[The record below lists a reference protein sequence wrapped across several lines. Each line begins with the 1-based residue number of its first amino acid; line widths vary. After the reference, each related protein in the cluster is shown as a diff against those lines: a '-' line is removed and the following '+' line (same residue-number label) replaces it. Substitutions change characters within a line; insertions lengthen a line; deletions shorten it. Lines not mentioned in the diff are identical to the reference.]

1 MKQLVYRH
9 RLLTR
14 LTHWI
19 WAASLF
25 FLLLSGLQ
33 IFNAHPTLYLG
44 NESGFDYDNAV
55 LAIYAVDGE
64 SGPEG
69 RVDILGKSFQTTGF
83 LGVSGATSAPA
94 YQAFPSAL
102 TIPSYRDL
110 ATGRVVHFFFAWV
123 LVGTLMLW
131 FVSSVLNRH
140 LKNDLLP
147 SVLDIKSLPG
157 DFLNHLKLRF
167 HHGKTYN
174 PIQKLT
180 YFAVLF
186 GVFPM
191 VVVTGLAMSPGMDA
205 ILPLTE
211 WLGGRQTARTLHF
224 VAVFLLCAFFIIHI
238 AMVFAAS
245 PINEMRSMISGWYRA
260 DLPEKN
266 EDGHP

>member
-1 MKQLVYRH
+1 MKQLVYRQ

-14 LTHWI
+14 LTHWM
-19 WAASLF
+19 WAISLF

-44 NESGFDYDNAV
+44 NESGFEYDNAV

-69 RVDILGKSFQTTGF
+69 RVDILGSTFRTAGF
-83 LGVSGATSAPA
+83 LGVSGSANAPN
-94 YQAFPSAL
+94 YQAFPPAL

-131 FVSSVLNRH
+131 FAGSILNGH
-140 LKNDLLP
+140 LKNELLP
-147 SVLDIKSLPG
+147 SALDIKSLPG
-157 DFLNHLKLRF
+157 DFLNHLKFRF
-167 HHGKTYN
+167 RHGKAYN
-174 PIQKLT
+174 PVQKLT
-180 YFAVLF
+180 YFVVLF
-186 GVFPM
+186 GLFPM
-191 VVVTGLAMSPGMDA
+191 IVVSGLAMSPGMDA
-205 ILPLTE
+205 VLPLTE

-224 VAVFLLCAFFIIHI
+224 VTVLLLSAFFVIHI
-238 AMVFAAS
+238 VMVLAAG

-260 DLPEKN
+260 DLPKKN
-266 EDGHP
+266 EDRHL

>member
-1 MKQLVYRH
+1 MKQLVYRQ

-19 WAASLF
+19 WSASLF

-69 RVDILGKSFQTTGF
+69 RVAILGKSFQTSGF
-83 LGVSGATSAPA
+83 LSVSGATSAPD

-131 FVSSVLNRH
+131 LVGSLLNGH
-140 LKNDLLP
+140 LKNELLP
-147 SVLDIKSLPG
+147 SAFDIQSLPS
-157 DFLNHLKLRF
+157 DFLNHLKFRF
-167 HHGKTYN
+167 QHRKTYN
-174 PIQKLT
+174 PMQKLT
-180 YFAVLF
+180 YCMVFF
-186 GVFPM
+186 GLFPM
-191 VVVTGLAMSPGMDA
+191 VIITGLAMSPGMDA

-224 VAVFLLCAFFIIHI
+224 VAVFLLCTFVVIHI
-238 AMVFAAS
+238 VMVLAAG
-245 PINEMRSMISGWYRA
+245 PFNEMRSMISGWYRA
-260 DLPEKN
+260 DLPKRD
-266 EDGHP
+266 EDRYP

>member
-1 MKQLVYRH
+1 MKQLVYRQ

-33 IFNAHPTLYLG
+33 IFNAHPTLYFG

-83 LGVSGATSAPA
+83 RRIGSHKCSRLSGISP
-94 YQAFPSAL
+94 AL

-147 SVLDIKSLPG
+147 SALDIKSLPG

-180 YFAVLF
+180 YFVVLF
-186 GVFPM
+186 GLFPM
-191 VVVTGLAMSPGMDA
+191 TVVTGLAMSPGMDA
-205 ILPLTE
+205 VLPLTE

-224 VAVFLLCAFFIIHI
+224 LAVFLLSTFFIIHI
-238 AMVFAAS
+238 AMVFAAG

-266 EDGHP
+266 EDRHP

>member
-1 MKQLVYRH
+1 MKQLVYRQC
-9 RLLTR
+9 LLTR
-14 LTHWI
+14 FTHWI

-44 NESGFDYDNAV
+44 NESGFEYDNAV

-69 RVDILGKSFQTTGF
+69 RVDILGSTFRTVGF
-83 LGVSGATSAPA
+83 LGVSGTTSAPD

-131 FVSSVLNRH
+131 LVGSVLNGH
-140 LKNDLLP
+140 LKNELLP
-147 SVLDIKSLPG
+147 SALDIKSLPG
-157 DFLNHLKLRF
+157 DILNHLKFRF
-167 HHGKTYN
+167 HHGKAYN
-174 PIQKLT
+174 PVQKLT
-180 YFAVLF
+180 YFVVLF
-186 GVFPM
+186 GLSPM
-191 VVVTGLAMSPGMDA
+191 VTITGLAMSPGMDA
-205 ILPLTE
+205 VLPLTE

-224 VAVFLLCAFFIIHI
+224 VTVLLLSAFFVIHI
-238 AMVFAAS
+238 VMVFAAG
-245 PINEMRSMISGWYRA
+245 PFNEMRSMISGWYRA
-260 DLPEKN
+260 DLPKKD
-266 EDGHP
+266 EDRYP

>member
-1 MKQLVYRH
+1 MKQLVYRQ

-19 WAASLF
+19 WAVSLF

-44 NESGFDYDNAV
+44 NESGFDYDNVV

-94 YQAFPSAL
+94 YQAFPPAL

-123 LVGTLMLW
+123 LVGTLTLW
-131 FVSSVLNRH
+131 LVGSVLNGH
-140 LKNDLLP
+140 LRNELLP
-147 SVLDIKSLPG
+147 SALDIKSLPG
-157 DFLNHLKLRF
+157 DILNHLKFRF
-167 HHGKTYN
+167 QHRKTYN
-174 PIQKLT
+174 PMQKLT
-180 YFAVLF
+180 YCMVFF
-186 GVFPM
+186 GLFPM
-191 VVVTGLAMSPGMDA
+191 VIITGLAMSPGMDA
-205 ILPLTE
+205 VLPLAE

-224 VAVFLLCAFFIIHI
+224 VAVFLLCAFVVIHI
-238 AMVFAAS
+238 VMVLAAG
-245 PINEMRSMISGWYRA
+245 PFNEMRSMISGWYRA
-260 DLPEKN
+260 DLPKRD
-266 EDGHP
+266 EDRYP